1 MPKKALFLLCV
12 LMLVVVTTPVGSSAQ
27 VAVGVSVRFGP
38 PVLPVYVQPPCPE
51 PGWIWT
57 PGYWAWGPD
66 GYYWVPG
73 AWVEPP
79 VVGVLWTPGYWG
91 FADGFYV
98 WYPGY
103 WGPHVGFYGGI
114 NYGFGYTGVGFV
126 GGYWRGGNYFYNRA
140 VTNVNVTVI
149 HNTYVNNTVINRTV
163 VNRVSYN
170 GGRGG
175 VIAQPNRFER
185 QYAGERHIEATGTQA
200 QHEHMAST
208 NRSLLASNN
217 HGRPSIAATSRAG
230 EFSGRNVV
238 AARQVNSGYRN
249 FNHGNNNTASH
260 YNQGYNS
267 GNPGNNGSHNYNKD
281 PHNTYA
287 RTTNGGNYARTTN
300 GGQQYHGGQDHGGST
315 RGSTRSGN
323 AHEGQGEREPR

>member
-1 MPKKALFLLCV
+1 MLRKALFLFFV
-12 LMLVVVTTPVGSSAQ
+12 LALAVTATPVISNAQ

-51 PGWIWT
+51 PGYIWT

-73 AWVEPP
+73 VWVAPP

-91 FADGFYV
+91 FVGGVYV
-98 WYPGY
+98 WNPGY

-114 NYGFGYTGVGFV
+114 NYGFGYGGVGFV
-126 GGYWRGGNYFYNRA
+126 GGYWRGGSFFYNRA

-149 HNTYVNNTVINRTV
+149 RNTYVNNTVVNRTV

-185 QYAGERHIEATGTQA
+185 QYASERHIEPTGMQA
-200 QHEHMAST
+200 QHEHTAST

-230 EFSGRNVV
+230 EFSGKNVV
-238 AARQVNSGYRN
+238 ASRQVNSNGYRN
-249 FNHGNNNTASH
+249 FNRGTNNTSSR
-260 YNQGYNS
+260 YNQTYNA
-267 GNPGNNGSHNYNKD
+267 NNTRNNGSKNY
-281 PHNTYA
+281 YA
-287 RTTNGGNYARTTN
+287 KSNN
-300 GGQQYHGGQDHGGST
+300 GGQQYRGGNGGST
-315 RGSTRSGN
+315 RGGN
-323 AHEGQGEREPR
+323 AHEGQREHERR